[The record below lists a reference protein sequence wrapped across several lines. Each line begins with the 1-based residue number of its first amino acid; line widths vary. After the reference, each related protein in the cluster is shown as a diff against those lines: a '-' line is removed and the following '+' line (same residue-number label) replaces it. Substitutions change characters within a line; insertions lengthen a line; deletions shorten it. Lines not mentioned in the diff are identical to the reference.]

1 MKNGKK
7 QGNLAQALQ
16 KKMAGHKSS
25 LNTKGGCQSNVR
37 HVGLKAEEKGCRSNI
52 LLFDSCYTCPL
63 SVYIDITADEGKL
76 KNLIIKGNPT
86 NEELEE
92 ARFRLVTEFSEI
104 SNSGESA
111 VFREVTGNFYKQR
124 ALVLGY
130 ELSLKL
136 LLAGRFR
143 AAVGYLNKNGLNCQ
157 VPETEEEFKKLAES
171 ISLKIKNRTAKYKE
185 AESAYKALSSGKGEK
200 PTRRYYNRLLV
211 ILSTCEAIKIQLNPK
226 KMTVAEFA
234 EYLNMFNEYR
244 NHLKM
249 KRNG

>member
-7 QGNLAQALQ
+7 RGNLLQALR
-16 KKMAGHKSS
+16 KKRAGRKSS
-25 LNTKGGCQSNVR
+25 LNSMESYQSNVKR
-37 HVGLKAEEKGCRSNI
+37 VGLKAEEKGSRSNI

-63 SVYIDITADEGKL
+63 SVYIDITTDEGKL
-76 KNLIIKGNPT
+76 KKLVIKGNPT

-104 SNSGESA
+104 SNSGESE

-130 ELSLKL
+130 ELSLRL
-136 LLAGRFR
+136 VLAGRFQ
-143 AAVGYLNKNGLNCQ
+143 AAVEYLNKNGMNCP
-157 VPETEEEFKKLAES
+157 VPETEEEFQKLAES

-185 AESAYKALSSGKGEK
+185 AKGAYKALSSGKGEK

-211 ILSTCEAIKIQLNPK
+211 TLSTCEAIKIQLNPK

-234 EYLNMFNEYR
+234 EYLNMFKEYR